1 MKYLINS
8 VLGLCGLAVAIAS
21 CNKEPDESNLYTFTG
36 QTVETFIQNDSN
48 LTAFNYI
55 LKRSGLDRNMS
66 TYGQYTCYAPTNEG
80 VKLYI
85 DSLWNDKEAV
95 IPHNGMTS
103 DDLEG
108 LSDSLCNDIAEYHLT
123 NGLYS
128 IISMGGSGA
137 TISTMLG
144 RPISSKVSSEG
155 KTVLNDVSTIISED
169 NEVTNGLVHIIDHVV
184 PRTSRLLGATLQR
197 LPEYSIFSEAAQRTG
212 LADSVMKS
220 KKIRLSPNLVTAQ
233 ILMVTSFTVL
243 RSARSAILSSRNPTT
258 CSRPTASIVSTTL
271 CNMPIR
277 YMAVRPA
284 GTSILLRK
292 ASPSVQATIIPIAST
307 ALICSSPTISFMRQ
321 WHRISWCSRIS
332 LECLPVLISGTMST
346 EPILTTTMRPCLPHT
361 LMKIWEPQPGKT
373 LHQPLGA
380 QQHPHR

>member
-169 NEVTNGLVHIIDHVV
+169 NEVTNGLVHILDHVV

-197 LPEYSIFSEAAQRTG
+197 LPEYSIFSEALQRTG

-233 ILMVTSFTVL
+233 ILMVTSLLLSYGVQGRLYYL
-243 RSARSAILSSRNPTT
+243 RG
-258 CSRPTASIVSTTL
+258 
-271 CNMPIR
+271 IR
-277 YMAVRPA
+277 RRAQGQR
-284 GTSILLRK
+284 
-292 ASPSVQATIIPIAST
+292 
-307 ALICSSPTISFMRQ
+307 
-321 WHRISWCSRIS
+321 
-332 LECLPVLISGTMST
+332 
-346 EPILTTTMRPCLPHT
+346 
-361 LMKIWEPQPGKT
+361 
-373 LHQPLGA
+373 HQ
-380 QQHPHR
+380 